1 MSRRN
6 GAAADCGPV
15 SPKRRSREG
24 GPLST
29 TTTALH
35 QRVRRTI
42 LKYGLCPSG
51 SRVLVALSGG
61 SDSVALTL
69 LLRDLAATSQ
79 FQVVAVA
86 HLNHRLR
93 ESASRDEQFCRD
105 LADRHGIPLV
115 ADSIDVRGYAA
126 SQGLSLEDA
135 ARRVR
140 YDFLERAAKQVAADQ
155 IAVGHTQDDQAET
168 FLLKVIRGAGLR
180 GLGGIYP
187 RRGQVIRPLLET
199 TRADLRQFLAG
210 RGESWVEDETN
221 ADEQNPRN
229 RLRHRIIPDLDRT
242 YGGPTSPSLARAA
255 GHIREDTEFLDDIA
269 RERFSALAVIR
280 DTRSTDTAQYGG
292 AETGGWSL
300 ELEADLLTVLPVPI
314 IRRILL
320 RALRLCGGE
329 REIGLVHIEAALE
342 VLHGTR
348 GGADIPGGRME
359 LRRGKL
365 VLLKQGAF

>member
-1 MSRRN
+1 
-6 GAAADCGPV
+6 
-15 SPKRRSREG
+15 
-24 GPLST
+24 LT
-29 TTTALH
+29 TTSALH
-35 QRVRRTI
+35 QQVRRTI
-42 LKYGLCPSG
+42 QKYGLCPPG

-69 LLRDLAATSQ
+69 LLRELAPTGQ
-79 FQVVAVA
+79 FQLVAAA

-115 ADSIDVRGYAA
+115 TESVDVRGYAA
-126 SQGLSLEDA
+126 SQRLSLEDA

-140 YDFLERAAKQVAADQ
+140 YDFLDRAAKQAAADQ

-168 FLLKVIRGAGLR
+168 FLLKVMRGAGLR

-199 TRADLRQFLAG
+199 ARADLRQFLAG
-210 RGESWVEDETN
+210 RGESWAEDETN

-255 GHIREDTEFLDDIA
+255 AHIREDTEFLDELAQA
-269 RERFSALAVIR
+269 RFKDVALIR
-280 DTRSTDTAQYGG
+280 DTRSTDSAQYGG
-292 AETGGWSL
+292 AETGDWSL
-300 ELEADLLTVLPVPI
+300 EFEANLLTVLPVPI
-314 IRRILL
+314 VRRVLL
-320 RALRLCGGE
+320 KALRLCAEE
-329 REIGLVHIEAALE
+329 REIGLVHIETALE

-365 VLLKQGAF
+365 VLLKQGTF